1 MEFQG
6 SLHTKGDKDHL
17 KQGCL
22 VQYCL
27 YDKWLKGQSSRP
39 VSKSIVL
46 NADAPSCQNQ
56 SKPALSSSKGIE
68 VCRSIYLA
76 TWGHKEECISSK
88 KLWCNRLFH
97 RKCQDLLS
105 NCEQVW
111 SNVLYSK

>member
-46 NADAPSCQNQ
+46 NVLADAPSCQNQ
-56 SKPALSSSKGIE
+56 SKPALSPSKRIE

-76 TWGHKEECISSK
+76 TGGTKRSE
-88 KLWCNRLFH
+88 
-97 RKCQDLLS
+97 
-105 NCEQVW
+105 
-111 SNVLYSK
+111 